1 MFTTKRGR
9 KTGRIKAKTGI
20 WLPGEFHLAMEAWIL
35 NSNKEILL
43 QRRADS
49 CEVLPGV
56 WGLRTGRMLAGENSK
71 VGCVREIQEELGLTV
86 QPEAP
91 AFLRRIF
98 RTELIWDLFWC
109 GWISLWT
116 HCAYRKARDPKPD
129 GFPLPRFGA
138 CSLGIRRFWKFWSVS
153 NSFEKKRSS
162 AELLLSISRFCPENA
177 Q

>member
-1 MFTTKRGR
+1 MRDHMEYWDVYDEKGR

-56 WGLRTGRMLAGENSK
+56 WGLTTGRMLAGENSK

-98 RTELIWDLFWC
+98 RTELIWDLF
-109 GWISLWT
+109 LV
-116 HCAYRKARDPKPD
+116 RLD
-129 GFPLPRFGA
+129 FPLNALRLQESEVSEARWVSASTFRSMLAQGT
-138 CSLGIRRFWKFWSVS
+138 LFWY
-153 NSFEKKRSS
+153 
-162 AELLLSISRFCPENA
+162 PEILEILEHVE
-177 Q
+177 QF